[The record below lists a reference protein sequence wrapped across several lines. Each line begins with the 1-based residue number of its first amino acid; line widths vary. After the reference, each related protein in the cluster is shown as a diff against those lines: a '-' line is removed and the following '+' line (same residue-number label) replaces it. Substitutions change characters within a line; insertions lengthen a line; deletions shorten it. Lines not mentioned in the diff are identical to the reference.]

1 MNPRAIPNAHSMAPS
16 DTRHKELIGPAV
28 DDRVRGF
35 YSTVRANHAVVGV
48 AVSFDGTESGN
59 VVVSTVDVHVS
70 IVVRGK
76 QGVKGYFEFLYGSW
90 NTQGSMDIQ
99 LWHTSSPFKSSED
112 ILDQGVLSWHTPHS
126 TVLLGSSF
134 FICLCCSRS

>member
-1 MNPRAIPNAHSMAPS
+1 MVPS

-48 AVSFDGTESGN
+48 AVPCHGTESGN
-59 VVVSTVDVHVS
+59 VVISTVDVHVS

-76 QGVKGYFEFLYGSW
+76 RGIKVILDFVYGSW

-99 LWHTSSPFKSSED
+99 LWHTSSPFNSSED
-112 ILDQGVLSWHTPHS
+112 ILDQG
-126 TVLLGSSF
+126 
-134 FICLCCSRS
+134 

>member
-1 MNPRAIPNAHSMAPS
+1 MVPS

-76 QGVKGYFEFLYGSW
+76 QGVKYILEYFS
-90 NTQGSMDIQ
+90 
-99 LWHTSSPFKSSED
+99 K
-112 ILDQGVLSWHTPHS
+112 
-126 TVLLGSSF
+126 
-134 FICLCCSRS
+134 C

>member
-1 MNPRAIPNAHSMAPS
+1 MVPS

-48 AVSFDGTESGN
+48 AVSFDRTESGN

-76 QGVKGYFEFLYGSW
+76 QGVKYILEYFS
-90 NTQGSMDIQ
+90 
-99 LWHTSSPFKSSED
+99 K
-112 ILDQGVLSWHTPHS
+112 
-126 TVLLGSSF
+126 
-134 FICLCCSRS
+134 C

>member
-1 MNPRAIPNAHSMAPS
+1 MVPS
-16 DTRHKELIGPAV
+16 DTRHKDPVGPAV

-59 VVVSTVDVHVS
+59 VVISTVDVHVS

-76 QGVKGYFEFLYGSW
+76 RGIKV
-90 NTQGSMDIQ
+90 
-99 LWHTSSPFKSSED
+99 
-112 ILDQGVLSWHTPHS
+112 
-126 TVLLGSSF
+126 
-134 FICLCCSRS
+134 ICLFCRDLGTPKVP